1 MKKIFLLLFIIGLS
15 ACKKNYLTVEPET
28 NQNGANY
35 FKTLDQFVKAMN
47 GAYAPLQGLFT
58 RSYWEMA
65 EMRSDNTSYQL
76 NTDDRSGNLR
86 EELDEF
92 REINLNDDVQDF
104 FQGNYLGIGRCN
116 VILTRLPKANITDV
130 KSTDEIIGQASFLR
144 AYYYFNL
151 VRMFGDVPL
160 ILEEVTST
168 ENAFSSNKR
177 KPAADIYISII
188 KDLNLALNKLPEVF
202 NEKGRATK
210 GAARILLADVYLS
223 THKYD
228 LAIQQLRPLLTS
240 NYHLVQDYADN
251 FNIKKKNGP
260 ESIFEIQ
267 YMEGPNGL
275 GSDFTDLFAPW
286 DSPDG
291 LVTGFDINHDTGNGW
306 NIPTQD
312 LLDAYEEGDLRR
324 AVSIDENYES
334 ENTGKIVPYIKKYNS
349 VHAVREI
356 TGNNFPVYRYSN
368 ALLMLAECLNETG
381 VSAEA
386 LQYLNQIRKR
396 AGLLDFPGTGQ
407 TELRNAILHERRI
420 EFAFENQ
427 RWYDLLRTGK
437 AVEVMTA
444 HALKEKHDKEYLN
457 AAAYSNI
464 RLLYLYPQREINL
477 QQ

>member
-1 MKKIFLLLFIIGLS
+1 MLLTSLMKII
-15 ACKKNYLTVEPET
+15 
-28 NQNGANY
+28 
-35 FKTLDQFVKAMN
+35 
-47 GAYAPLQGLFT
+47 
-58 RSYWEMA
+58 
-65 EMRSDNTSYQL
+65 
-76 NTDDRSGNLR
+76 
-86 EELDEF
+86 
-92 REINLNDDVQDF
+92 
-104 FQGNYLGIGRCN
+104 QGNYLGIGRCN
-116 VILTRLPKANITDV
+116 VILTRLPKANISDA
-130 KSTDEIIGQASFLR
+130 KATDEIIGQASFLR

-160 ILEEVTST
+160 ILEEITST
-168 ENAFSSNKR
+168 ENAFFSNKR

-188 KDLNLALNKLPEVF
+188 NDLNLAITNLPEVF
-202 NEKGRATK
+202 EEKGRATK

-240 NYHLVQDYADN
+240 NYHLVQNYADN
-251 FNIKKKNGP
+251 FDVKKKNGP

-267 YMEGPNGL
+267 FMEGPNGL

-291 LVTGFDINHDTGNGW
+291 LVTGFEINHDTGNGW

-312 LLDAYEEGDLRR
+312 LLDAYEDGDLRR

-334 ENTGKIVPYIKKYNS
+334 ENTGKIVSYIKKYNS

-368 ALLMLAECLNETG
+368 ALLMLAECLNEIGTSG
-381 VSAEA
+381 EA
-386 LQYLNQIRKR
+386 IQYLNQVRKR
-396 AGLLDFPGTGQ
+396 AGLTDFGNTNQ
-407 TELRNAILHERRI
+407 AELRKAILHERRI

-427 RWYDLLRTGK
+427 RWYDLLRTGT
-437 AVEVMTA
+437 AIEVMTK
-444 HALKEKHDKEYLN
+444 HAAKEKNEKKYLS
-457 AAAYSNI
+457 AAAYGDI
-464 RLLYLYPQREINL
+464 RLLYQYPQREINL